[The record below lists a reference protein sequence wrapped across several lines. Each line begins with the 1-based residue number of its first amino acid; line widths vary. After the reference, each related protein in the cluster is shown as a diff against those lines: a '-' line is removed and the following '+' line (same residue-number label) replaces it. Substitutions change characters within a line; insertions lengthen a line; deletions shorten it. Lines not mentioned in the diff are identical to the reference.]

1 MQTQQETII
10 PELLELHD
18 LEVFYGLNP
27 KTILRE
33 RWEQKKILQRKGTYK
48 GKDGKTKTVE
58 PHNTSGFGFT
68 TPAVMNGRKVM
79 YRKSDVEKWIG
90 ENLEELSPEEK
101 ISKKI
106 S

>member
-1 MQTQQETII
+1 MQTLKETII
-10 PELLELHD
+10 PELLSLND
-18 LEVFYGLNP
+18 LALFYGLNP

-48 GKDGKTKTVE
+48 GKDGKRKTVN

-68 TPAVMNGRKVM
+68 TPAVLNGRKVQ
-79 YRKSDVEKWIG
+79 YRKEDVEKWIAD
-90 ENLEELSPEEK
+90 NLEDLSPEEK
-101 ISKKI
+101 ISKV

>member
-1 MQTQQETII
+1 MQTQKETII
-10 PELLELHD
+10 PELLSLND
-18 LEVFYGLNP
+18 LALFYGLNP

-48 GKDGKTKTVE
+48 GKDGKRKTVN

-68 TPAVMNGRKVM
+68 TPAVLNGRKVQ
-79 YRKSDVEKWIG
+79 YRKEDVEKWIAD
-90 ENLEELSPEEK
+90 NLEDLSPEEK
-101 ISKKI
+101 ISKV

>member
-1 MQTQQETII
+1 MIDQENIK
-10 PELLELHD
+10 ELYTLSD
-18 LEVFYGLNP
+18 LEVLFNLNA

-48 GKDGKTKTVE
+48 GKDGKTKTGE

-79 YRKSDVEKWIG
+79 YRREDVEKWIAD
-90 ENLEELSPEEK
+90 NLEDLSPEEK
-101 ISKKI
+101 ISKV